1 MEQFVP
7 FEVEVDGVLIV
18 IFFSEFFEH
27 PGISTL
33 SEAFDEQR
41 LAELVVFPVDESFF
55 YLSFNV
61 IDLAFLTSTLHT
73 ITANITHTCLA
84 GESY

>member
-7 FEVEVDGVLIV
+7 FDVEEDGVLV
-18 IFFSEFFEH
+18 VVFSEFFEQ
-27 PGISTL
+27 PGLSTL
-33 SEAFDEQR
+33 SNAFDEQR
-41 LAELVVFPVDESFF
+41 LAELVVFPAEECFF
-55 YLSFNV
+55 YLSFHV
-61 IDLAFLTSTLHT
+61 TVLSFLTSTLHT